1 MMSETA
7 AAILL
12 TMKDTNK
19 QNSQP
24 TQSSHQKDEKSA
36 NFDDQE
42 KEIEDKENHEVQMD
56 KDESVT
62 EAKEGAQNVSN
73 NKLPNTVKRKSCEY
87 IPNKALRLKSYIR
100 RRPIP
105 LKRVA
110 ELDTQCGTKSFMCQ
124 ICIDF
129 NEVIY
134 TGHHDL
140 VKCFT
145 SQSGLKL
152 SDINSLLLSGRY
164 QARPQGSK
172 QNWEHDYNPA
182 HESDRED
189 EEFFETVKAKREAD
203 AAKQAGLLIFKYL
216 IILKI

>member
-1 MMSETA
+1 MSEA
-7 AAILL
+7 ATTLL
-12 TMKDTNK
+12 TMKDINK
-19 QNSQP
+19 QNSQSS
-24 TQSSHQKDEKSA
+24 QSAQQKDEKST
-36 NFDDQE
+36 NFVAQGE
-42 KEIEDKENHEVQMD
+42 ETEDKENHVVQMD

-62 EAKEGAQNVSN
+62 ESKESAQNVN
-73 NKLPNTVKRKSCEY
+73 NIKLPNTVKRKSCEY

-145 SQSGLKL
+145 SQGGLKL
-152 SDINSLLLSGRY
+152 SDVNSLLLSGRY
-164 QARPQGSK
+164 QARPQGTK

-182 HESDRED
+182 PESDHED
-189 EEFFETVKAKREAD
+189 EEFF
-203 AAKQAGLLIFKYL
+203 
-216 IILKI
+216 